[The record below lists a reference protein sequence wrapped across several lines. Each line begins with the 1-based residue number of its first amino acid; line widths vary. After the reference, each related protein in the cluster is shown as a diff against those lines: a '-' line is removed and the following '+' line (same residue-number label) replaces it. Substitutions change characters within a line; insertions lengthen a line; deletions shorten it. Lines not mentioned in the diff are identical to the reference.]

1 MVLRK
6 TVLSALCVVATLL
19 ARYGLAEAGQTQVWA
34 CGAGPETLYVT
45 PVMTEPATVILV
57 RGEETATAIQRRAA
71 SGVRY
76 EAPFGVEFWEKG
88 KEATLRWPQDTRT
101 ACRHQGPLGE

>member
-6 TVLSALCVVATLL
+6 TVLLALCVVATLL

-45 PVMTEPATVILV
+45 PVMTEAATVILV